1 MFFNIMEEYLNK
13 LREFFN
19 NRGLSQAEIA
29 RRLGITK
36 GAVNQ
41 YFTGKSLFGKKQ
53 AERWSQEFG
62 ISKNFLLTREGSPNP
77 QQDQGDAIESV
88 TDTIRILT
96 NLIEEK
102 NKLIEFLREENE
114 RLRKENKKK

>member
-1 MFFNIMEEYLNK
+1 MEEYLNK

-62 ISKNFLLTREGSPNP
+62 ISKTFLLTREGSIVDDMTEKSEKN
-77 QQDQGDAIESV
+77 ITTL
-88 TDTIRILT
+88 TDTIHLLTETLQEKERIIAML
-96 NLIEEK
+96 K
-102 NKLIEFLREENE
+102 E
-114 RLRKENKKK
+114 RIKELESK